1 LSKRTANTNVDWQ
14 QRAREFSVNDR
25 VVPYGHG
32 DDMAGCVSAVFPA
45 IGMVDVEFPH
55 GSKRYGVEDLQ
66 RLDSDGVP
74 ITPGTST
81 VPAGVGTVSVP
92 GGPTRSA
99 SVERVARAFVK
110 QSLYWAARDRQY
122 RATKPE
128 VVSGHYLCPKCK
140 AQGIETVL
148 KPAAY
153 KRRDG
158 QSEKLLGC
166 GECLFLVKKSD
177 ILNDPANMVVVEV
190 AV

>member
-1 LSKRTANTNVDWQ
+1 
-14 QRAREFSVNDR
+14 
-25 VVPYGHG
+25 
-32 DDMAGCVSAVFPA
+32 MAGRVSAVFPA

-66 RLDSDGVP
+66 RLDTDGVP
-74 ITPGTST
+74 ITPSTST
-81 VPAGVGTVSVP
+81 VPAGPGTVSVP
-92 GGPTRSA
+92 GGPARSA

-128 VVSGHYLCPKCK
+128 VVSGHYHCPKCK
-140 AQGIETVL
+140 VQGIESVL

-166 GECLFLVKKSD
+166 GECLFLIKKSD
-177 ILNDPANMVVVEV
+177 ILNDPTNMVVVEV